1 MVAELI
7 RRTAPDFEGG
17 IFIQNEDGETRP
29 VPEEI
34 MARLREM
41 LARDSNAGRSI
52 PKESPSKTE

>member
-1 MVAELI
+1 VAELI

-41 LARDSNAGRSI
+41 LSRDSDTGRSI